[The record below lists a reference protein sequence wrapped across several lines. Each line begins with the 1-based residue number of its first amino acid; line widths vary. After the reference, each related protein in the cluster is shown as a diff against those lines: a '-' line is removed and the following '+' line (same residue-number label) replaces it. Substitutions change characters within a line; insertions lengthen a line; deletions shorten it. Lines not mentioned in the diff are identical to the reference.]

1 MTASGV
7 APGLGNAHVAWRMAV
22 GEQAAAAYAANPKL
36 AAFAVAGSVGSGLAD
51 RFSDLEIDCYWH
63 ESPQDADRLAPI
75 EALGGRLGMLWDF
88 DPGEEEWSDDYD
100 LHGLE
105 VTVSSF
111 STGTVDRWLDAVTL
125 RADADPNKH
134 MRLAAIQRCRPL
146 TGTPLMAAWRDR
158 ADRYPDEL
166 VTVMVH
172 QALHPDALRSWA
184 AREALAER
192 GDEMAVQVLLAAVQ
206 QAVLGALLAINRVY
220 QPHRLPKWQRQLLA
234 GLTVAPD
241 GLAGRLHELGPA
253 AAPGLP
259 LSRMLEQAE
268 ALLAET
274 VALAEAAA
282 GTDLGEFREALA
294 ERRPPLDP
302 PLHGPRNP
310 A

>member
-1 MTASGV
+1 MDNVHA
-7 APGLGNAHVAWRMAV
+7 AWRMAV

-63 ESPQDADRLAPI
+63 KSPQDADRLAPI

-88 DPGEEEWSDDYD
+88 DPGEEEWSEEYE
-100 LHGLE
+100 LHGLG

-111 STGTVDRWLDAVTL
+111 STATVDRWLDAVTL
-125 RADADPNKH
+125 RADTDPNKH
-134 MRLAAIQRCRPL
+134 MRLAAIQRCRPV
-146 TGTPLMAAWRDR
+146 TGAPLMRAWRER

-172 QALHPDALRSWA
+172 RALNPEALASWA
-184 AREALAER
+184 SREALAER
-192 GDEMAVQVLLAAVQ
+192 GDEMAVHVLVTAVLR
-206 QAVLGALLAINRVY
+206 AVLGALLAINRVY
-220 QPHRLPKWQRQLLA
+220 QQHRLPKWQRHLLA
-234 GLTVAPD
+234 GLTVAPE
-241 GLAGRLHELGPA
+241 GLATRLHELGPA

-259 LSRMLEQAE
+259 LSRVLDQAE

-282 GTDLGEFREALA
+282 GTDLGEFREALT
-294 ERRPPLDP
+294 ERRQSHDP
-302 PLHGPRNP
+302 PRHIARNRV
-310 A
+310 